1 MVLNLS
7 EFVVHVAELC
17 LKMNEDF
24 DKSVQ
29 EFYEKLLN
37 NQESLGPDETKVL
50 YDNLWELYA
59 RDEQSN
65 K

>member
-1 MVLNLS
+1 
-7 EFVVHVAELC
+7 
-17 LKMNEDF
+17 MNPPEDF

-37 NQESLGPDETKVL
+37 NQESLGPDATKVL

-59 RDEQSN
+59 RDERTN
-65 K
+65 